1 MADFNKQ
8 KFDNFITFCL
18 RLSQS
23 FLEFASEDFHQFSI
37 WQFIPPPPLVVDKIT
52 KIPKEI
58 GPFER
63 NYNQSSLINLGIIL
77 ISRKAKEFN
86 INLENPERLLFYMY
100 SVVLGAAK
108 AENELKLS
116 QLMIKKKVVD
126 QIYEPYAIS
135 SDTLSPESFRNYV
148 LEEIKHKV
156 EREVNR

>member
-1 MADFNKQ
+1 LA
-8 KFDNFITFCL
+8 
-18 RLSQS
+18 QS
-23 FLEFASEDFHQFSI
+23 FLEFASEDYPRFRI
-37 WQFIPPPPLVVDKIT
+37 WQFIPAQDLVVDEIT
-52 KIPKEI
+52 KKPKEI

-63 NYNQSSLINLGIIL
+63 NYQPANLINQGIAL